1 MRQGNLNENMEKQ
14 DGFEGEDKKKE
25 EKKPTFSNIAFCWVQ
40 SSYEQKG

>member
-1 MRQGNLNENMEKQ
+1 MEKQ
-14 DGFEGEDKKKE
+14 DGSEGEDKKKE